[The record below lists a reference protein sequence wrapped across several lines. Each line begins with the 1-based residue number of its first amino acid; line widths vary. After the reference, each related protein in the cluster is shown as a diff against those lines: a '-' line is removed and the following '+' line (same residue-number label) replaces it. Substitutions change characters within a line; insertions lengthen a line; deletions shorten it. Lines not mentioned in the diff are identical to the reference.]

1 MTMEVTKKKAFWLS
15 FGLSLLTYVFF
26 EWWPMSVNEYLAGFI
41 NVFCHFL
48 LTWLCLSKIKV
59 DGKTNYV
66 LLCSALLLGR
76 WLPQIPLHVFFFL
89 DMFYDI
95 YMLVLTAT
103 AILLGAFCQH
113 DKKLST
119 YLLSLVIIVIMTIP
133 IHHTWIQAIDLK
145 MGLTELK

>member
-1 MTMEVTKKKAFWLS
+1 MEVTKKKAFWLA
-15 FGLSLLTYVFF
+15 FGLSLLTYSLF
-26 EWWPMSVNEYLAGFI
+26 EWWPMSINEYLAGFI

-89 DMFYDI
+89 DMFYDM

-103 AILLGAFCQH
+103 AILLGAFCQY

-145 MGLTELK
+145 MGLAELK